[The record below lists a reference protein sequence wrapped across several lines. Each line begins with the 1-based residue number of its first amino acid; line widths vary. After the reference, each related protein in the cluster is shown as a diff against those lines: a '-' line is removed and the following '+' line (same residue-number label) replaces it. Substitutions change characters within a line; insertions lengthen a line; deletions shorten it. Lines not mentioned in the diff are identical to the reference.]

1 MGDKI
6 SDLMRVYNMLEDH
19 QSKDIYLKR
28 LNYLLTGDFKYIR
41 DIVARYTPDLVP
53 WNDKGFADLIASLPK
68 DKDFI
73 LYGAG
78 LDGRC
83 MLSFC
88 EGDRRFI
95 GFCADDKEKQKT
107 GYLGYPV
114 ISPEELLAR
123 RDLSV
128 IVCTSRARDEIFS
141 VLASGNYP
149 SNLIFDGPMFYSR
162 RVVALDQYFISDFMR
177 FEDEEVFVDAGCH
190 KMDTSLGLRRF
201 CRHVKKVYAFE
212 PDPHN
217 YEVCLKVKEKF
228 HFSEAKIIPFGT
240 WSENTTLLFY
250 PFGNDC
256 SCLCKAGIEA
266 PVQKESD
273 VIEVPV
279 MPIDDAI
286 EAGDRVTTIKMDV
299 EGAEMESLKGARRTI
314 QRDKPKL
321 AICIY
326 HKPEDIVEIPL
337 YIKELVPEYKLYI
350 RHHSS
355 GSDETVLYAMP

>member
-1 MGDKI
+1 MENQIDN
-6 SDLMRVYNMLEDH
+6 LMRVYNMLEDE

-41 DIVARYTPDLVP
+41 DIVTLYTPEIVP
-53 WNDKGFADLIASLPK
+53 WNDKGFDDLIAALPK
-68 DKDFI
+68 HKNFV

-78 LDGRC
+78 LDARC
-83 MLSFC
+83 MFSFC

-114 ISPEELLAR
+114 MSPEELLAQ

-128 IVCTSRARDEIFS
+128 IVCTSRAREEIFS

-149 SNLIFDGPMFYSR
+149 SDLIFDGTMFYSR
-162 RVVALDQYFISDFMR
+162 KVIALDQYFISDFMR

-190 KMDTSLGLRRF
+190 KMDTSLGLRKF

-217 YEVCLKVKEKF
+217 YEVCLKVKESC
-228 HFSEAKIIPFGT
+228 HFPEAKIIPFGT
-240 WSENTTLLFY
+240 WSEKTTLLFNSL
-250 PFGNDC
+250 GNDC
-256 SCLCKAGIEA
+256 SYLCETGMET
-266 PVQKESD
+266 PLRGSD

-286 EAGDRVTTIKMDV
+286 EDGDRVTMIKMDV
-299 EGAEMESLKGARRTI
+299 EGAEMESLKGASRTI

-326 HKPEDIVEIPL
+326 HKPEDMIEIPL